1 MTRSEFLNAL
11 YRKLPGMSREEAEQY
26 LTYYAEML
34 ADRMEEGMTEEEAVA
49 GMEDVDA
56 IAQRILQDRS
66 AETAAV
72 QPPQA
77 PEVPAREASPQ
88 GTADAFSGGGDGPMP
103 GEKRRW
109 PRWALP
115 AALAGAF
122 LLLCF
127 LSPGPIVQ
135 INNEGVKI
143 GNFYCGPDGVRLG
156 GLLTIDNDGIRL
168 GGSESE
174 NVASVDAVDS
184 VTMVREGNAIPAD
197 HIEQVDTVD
206 GAYMESGMYQVSAQA
221 VREIDIE
228 WTAGQVYLYPG
239 DGENIEFWE
248 ASDQQLDSKDCLSY
262 NIEDG
267 KLTIRYIAA
276 GRRTDAAKDLTVCLP
291 ESLKGTLEE
300 LDVETAS
307 AEVFL
312 ENVKAG
318 KLDVETVSGT
328 CSLMDG
334 ACGEADLS
342 TTSGDIFVDGWESRS
357 WDVETV
363 SGYVVLSPTIFPQE
377 LDMETTSGDI
387 DLFLPGGDSFAM
399 KWKTVSGQLDSS
411 YDDLAFDG
419 KVYRH
424 GPGGPVFSVET
435 VSGNLYIY

>member
-11 YRKLPGMSREEAEQY
+11 YRKLPGM
-26 LTYYAEML
+26 
-34 ADRMEEGMTEEEAVA
+34 TEEEAV
-49 GMEDVDA
+49 GSMEDVDA

-66 AETAAV
+66 AEAAA
-72 QPPQA
+72 QPPRA
-77 PEVPAREASPQ
+77 PEVPAREASPE
-88 GTADAFSGGGDGPMP
+88 GTPDAFSGGAEPAP
-103 GEKRRW
+103 REKRRR

-127 LSPGPIVQ
+127 LSPGPIIQ

-143 GNFYCGPDGVRLG
+143 GSFYCGPDGVCLG

-168 GGSESE
+168 GGARSGDA
-174 NVASVDAVDS
+174 ASVDAVDS
-184 VTMVREGNAIPAD
+184 VTTVWEENDIPAD
-197 HIEQVDTVD
+197 HIQWAERVD
-206 GAYMESGMYQVSAQA
+206 GAYLESGVYKVSAQG
-221 VREIDIE
+221 VTKIDIK
-228 WTAGQVYLYPG
+228 WTAGQVYLRPG
-239 DGENIEFWE
+239 DGENIEFLE
-248 ASDQQLDSKDCLSY
+248 ASDQRLDSKSCLSY
-262 NIEDG
+262 QIEDG
-267 KLTIRYIAA
+267 KLTIRYIA
-276 GRRTDAAKDLTVCLP
+276 GLRTDAAKDLTVFLP

-307 AEVFL
+307 AEVLL
-312 ENVKAG
+312 EDVRVE

-387 DLFLPGGDSFAM
+387 DLFLPASDSFAL

>member
-11 YRKLPGMSREEAEQY
+11 YRKLPGM
-26 LTYYAEML
+26 
-34 ADRMEEGMTEEEAVA
+34 TEEEAV
-49 GMEDVDA
+49 GSMEDVDA

-66 AETAAV
+66 AEAAA
-72 QPPQA
+72 QPPRA
-77 PEVPAREASPQ
+77 PEVPAREASPE
-88 GTADAFSGGGDGPMP
+88 GTPDAFSGGAEPAP
-103 GEKRRW
+103 REKRRR

-127 LSPGPIVQ
+127 LSPGPIIQ

-143 GNFYCGPDGVRLG
+143 GSFYCGPDGVCLG

-168 GGSESE
+168 GGARSGDA
-174 NVASVDAVDS
+174 ASVDAVDS
-184 VTMVREGNAIPAD
+184 VTTVWEENDIPAD
-197 HIEQVDTVD
+197 HIQWAERVD
-206 GAYMESGMYQVSAQA
+206 GAYLESGVYKVSAQG
-221 VREIDIE
+221 VTKIDIK
-228 WTAGQVYLYPG
+228 WTAGQVYLRPG
-239 DGENIEFWE
+239 DGENIEFLE
-248 ASDQQLDSKDCLSY
+248 ASDQRLDSKSCLSY
-262 NIEDG
+262 QIEDG
-267 KLTIRYIAA
+267 KLTIRYIA
-276 GRRTDAAKDLTVCLP
+276 GLRTDAAKDLTVFLP

-307 AEVFL
+307 AEVLL
-312 ENVKAG
+312 EDVRVE
-318 KLDVETVSGT
+318 KL
-328 CSLMDG
+328 
-334 ACGEADLS
+334 
-342 TTSGDIFVDGWESRS
+342 
-357 WDVETV
+357 DVETV

-387 DLFLPGGDSFAM
+387 DLFLPASDSFAL

>member
-34 ADRMEEGMTEEEAVA
+34 ADRMEEGMTEEEAV
-49 GMEDVDA
+49 GSMEDVDA

-66 AETAAV
+66 AEAAA
-72 QPPQA
+72 QPPRA
-77 PEVPAREASPQ
+77 PEVPAREASPE
-88 GTADAFSGGGDGPMP
+88 GTPDAFSGGAEPAP
-103 GEKRRW
+103 REKRRR

-127 LSPGPIVQ
+127 LSPGPIIQ

-143 GNFYCGPDGVRLG
+143 GSFYCGPDGVCLG

-168 GGSESE
+168 GGARSGDA
-174 NVASVDAVDS
+174 ASVDAVDS
-184 VTMVREGNAIPAD
+184 VTTVWEENDIPAD
-197 HIEQVDTVD
+197 HIQWAERVD
-206 GAYMESGMYQVSAQA
+206 GAYLESGVYKVSAQG
-221 VREIDIE
+221 VTKIDIK
-228 WTAGQVYLYPG
+228 WTAGQVYLRPG
-239 DGENIEFWE
+239 DGENIEFLE
-248 ASDQQLDSKDCLSY
+248 ASDQRLDSKSCLSY
-262 NIEDG
+262 QIEDG
-267 KLTIRYIAA
+267 KLTIRYIA
-276 GRRTDAAKDLTVCLP
+276 GLRTDAAKDLTVFLP

-307 AEVFL
+307 AEVLL
-312 ENVKAG
+312 EDVRVE
-318 KLDVETVSGT
+318 KL
-328 CSLMDG
+328 
-334 ACGEADLS
+334 
-342 TTSGDIFVDGWESRS
+342 
-357 WDVETV
+357 DVETV

-387 DLFLPGGDSFAM
+387 DLFLPASDSFAL

>member
-34 ADRMEEGMTEEEAVA
+34 ADRMEEGMTEEEAV
-49 GMEDVDA
+49 GSMEDVDA

-66 AETAAV
+66 AEAAA
-72 QPPQA
+72 QPPRA
-77 PEVPAREASPQ
+77 PEVPAREASPE
-88 GTADAFSGGGDGPMP
+88 GTPDAFSGGAEPAP
-103 GEKRRW
+103 REKRRR

-127 LSPGPIVQ
+127 LSPGPIIQ

-143 GNFYCGPDGVRLG
+143 GSFYCGPDGVCLG

-168 GGSESE
+168 GGARSGDA
-174 NVASVDAVDS
+174 ASVDAVDS
-184 VTMVREGNAIPAD
+184 VTTVWEENDIPAD
-197 HIEQVDTVD
+197 HIQWAERVD
-206 GAYMESGMYQVSAQA
+206 GAYLESGVYKVSAQG
-221 VREIDIE
+221 VTKIDIK
-228 WTAGQVYLYPG
+228 WTAGQVYLRPG
-239 DGENIEFWE
+239 DGENIEFLE
-248 ASDQQLDSKDCLSY
+248 ASDQRLDSKSCLSY
-262 NIEDG
+262 QIEDG
-267 KLTIRYIAA
+267 KLTIRYIA
-276 GRRTDAAKDLTVCLP
+276 GLRTDAAKDLTVFLP

-307 AEVFL
+307 AEVLL
-312 ENVKAG
+312 EDVRVE

-387 DLFLPGGDSFAM
+387 DLFLPASDSFAL

-435 VSGNLYIY
+435 VSGNLHIY